1 MRMKF
6 CVLLIS
12 VCPFAINSRSNR
24 NFHVIM
30 ITLMYLT
37 ALTGFMLADWALC
50 VQSSVTTSYEQKS
63 LLKQIKISK
72 LLKRELADFLNF
84 INLLFICPTFADN

>member
-1 MRMKF
+1 MRMKY
-6 CVLLIS
+6 CGLLIS

-50 VQSSVTTSYEQKS
+50 VQSSVTTSYE
-63 LLKQIKISK
+63 
-72 LLKRELADFLNF
+72 
-84 INLLFICPTFADN
+84 